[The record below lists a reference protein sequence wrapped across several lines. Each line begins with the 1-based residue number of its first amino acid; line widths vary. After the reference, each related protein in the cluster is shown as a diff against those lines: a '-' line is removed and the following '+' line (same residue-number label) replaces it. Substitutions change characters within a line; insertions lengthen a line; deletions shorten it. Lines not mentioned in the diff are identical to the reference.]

1 MRSRC
6 LLTAGLLFLSACASA
21 PDITANSCEQ
31 LERELD
37 IAISDMSKPIHDR
50 HYARRPTGFAGI
62 TIGAVAVN
70 AANTLGV
77 NRPYDERIDAPEVY
91 AKRIGRQI
99 ATRCQN

>member
-1 MRSRC
+1 MTRQY
-6 LLTAGLLFLSACASA
+6 LWVAGLLLLTSCASP
-21 PDITANSCEQ
+21 PDLTANSCDQ

-37 IAISDMSKPIHDR
+37 IAIADMSKPAHDR
-50 HYARRPTGFAGI
+50 HYARRPTGFAGM

-99 ATRCQN
+99 ATRCNT